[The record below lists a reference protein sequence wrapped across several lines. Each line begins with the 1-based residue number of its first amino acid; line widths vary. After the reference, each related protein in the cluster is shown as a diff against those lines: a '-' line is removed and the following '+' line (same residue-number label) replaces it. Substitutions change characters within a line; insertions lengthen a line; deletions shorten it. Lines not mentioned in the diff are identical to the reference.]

1 MKNIKLV
8 IVFLLTGS
16 LACLISQSYGQTQQD
31 NSGGLVPNDVQ
42 KKIHQLSSNDP
53 KQRAKAA
60 CALGKMK
67 DRAAPSIPFL
77 ISLLSDGAA
86 IDPSLQCKNE
96 FPFEDEE
103 WQPAFE
109 ELHES
114 TVGFAATQALIAI
127 YEPAIKPLIQTL
139 VNGADWRARKNA
151 AWALFHRGGVRS
163 DVMEAL
169 IEGTKDDDWQVR
181 AQSAYGL
188 GHKGASQIDVVP
200 HLLRSLADSHA
211 WVRET
216 AAMGLW
222 HTANDSAIPAMIA
235 ALDDPDPAVRKQ
247 LAQSLGNR
255 VDNSSVNL
263 LIAAA
268 ADKNTRIR
276 DGARDALKVVN
287 HRAAGN
293 FTHMQRVE
301 MPRQH

>member
-1 MKNIKLV
+1 MNSIKLT

-16 LACLISQSYGQTQQD
+16 LACLISQSDGHTNQD
-31 NSGGLVPNDVQ
+31 NSTAQAPADVQ
-42 KKIHQLSSNDP
+42 EKIQQLSSHDP
-53 KQRAKAA
+53 KRRARAA
-60 CALGKMK
+60 CALGEMRE
-67 DRAAPSIPFL
+67 RAAPSIPFL
-77 ISLLSDGAA
+77 ISLLSDGVA

-96 FPFEDEE
+96 VYFEDEE

-114 TVGFAATQALIAI
+114 TVGFAATQSLIAI
-127 YEPAIKPLIQTL
+127 NEPAIKPLIQTL
-139 VNGADWRARKNA
+139 IHGAHWRARKNA
-151 AWALFHRGGVRS
+151 AWALFHRGGLRS

-169 IEGTKDDDWQVR
+169 IEGTKDDEWQVR

-200 HLLRSLADSHA
+200 HLLKSLADSHA
-211 WVRET
+211 RVRES

-222 HTANDSAIPAMIA
+222 HTANNAAIPTMIA
-235 ALDDPDPAVRKQ
+235 ALDDPDSDVRKQ

-268 ADKNTRIR
+268 ADKNARIR
-276 DGARDALKVVN
+276 DGAREALKVVN
-287 HRAAGN
+287 QRASGN

-301 MPRQH
+301 VPR

>member
-1 MKNIKLV
+1 
-8 IVFLLTGS
+8 
-16 LACLISQSYGQTQQD
+16 
-31 NSGGLVPNDVQ
+31 
-42 KKIHQLSSNDP
+42 
-53 KQRAKAA
+53 
-60 CALGKMK
+60 
-67 DRAAPSIPFL
+67 
-77 ISLLSDGAA
+77 
-86 IDPSLQCKNE
+86 
-96 FPFEDEE
+96 
-103 WQPAFE
+103 
-109 ELHES
+109 
-114 TVGFAATQALIAI
+114 
-127 YEPAIKPLIQTL
+127 
-139 VNGADWRARKNA
+139 
-151 AWALFHRGGVRS
+151 
-163 DVMEAL
+163 MEAL

-211 WVRET
+211 RVRET